1 MKNSLVN
8 YILAFFCT
16 ILIIEGIQWGFYLMT
31 LSDTL
36 FFYLGSTIVA
46 VILFL
51 VGWFI
56 VKELN
61 KLFSKKDK
69 TEE

>member
-1 MKNSLVN
+1 
-8 YILAFFCT
+8 
-16 ILIIEGIQWGFYLMT
+16 MT

-69 TEE
+69 TDE